1 MRAEERRVEP
11 PCRRRRQKTGNNL
24 FLSFWRLR
32 RHGGSLLFACA
43 FAAGCHVDRFTA
55 HLTAPLLQNGTRSFD
70 AEGDLEIA
78 RAAAP
83 GQLKSA
89 DGLLETVPDDRR
101 ILELVAR
108 GYLLYS
114 FGFVEDDLESTPD
127 GEVEKRRTL
136 VARATALYD
145 RALGFALRLV
155 ATHDREFGG
164 AFAHDAAA
172 VAKAARRLKR
182 DAVPGLVFG
191 GMALSSS
198 ANLNRADLSRA
209 VELPKAIAMLER
221 AHELDPEFYWGAS
234 PMVLG
239 IIYGSEPASLGGD
252 PARSKRYFDEALAI
266 THGKYLLV
274 QVMMARAYAVAIHD
288 RALFERTL
296 RDVLATPADVEPRA
310 RLANEMARRRAAR
323 YLAREADLF

>member
-1 MRAEERRVEP
+1 MR
-11 PCRRRRQKTGNNL
+11 
-24 FLSFWRLR
+24 
-32 RHGGSLLFACA
+32 GSVCVLALV
-43 FAAGCHVDRFTA
+43 AAGCHLDRFTA
-55 HLTAPLLQNGTRSFD
+55 HLTAPLLSNGTRSFD

-83 GQLKSA
+83 AQLKAA
-89 DGLLETVPDDRR
+89 DGLLETVPEDRR
-101 ILELVAR
+101 VLELVAR
-108 GYLLYS
+108 GYLLYT
-114 FGFVEDDLESTPD
+114 FGFVEDELESTPG
-127 GEVEKRRTL
+127 GEHEQQQTL

-145 RALGFALRLV
+145 RALGFALRLLV
-155 ATHDREFGG
+155 TYDRGFRD
-164 AFAHDAAA
+164 AFAHDQATLARE
-172 VAKAARRLKR
+172 ARRLGR
-182 DAVPGLVFG
+182 DAVPGLVLG

-221 AHELDPEFYWGAS
+221 AHELDPSYYWAAS

-252 PARSKRYFDEALAI
+252 PARAKRYFDEALAL
-266 THGKYLLV
+266 THGRYLLV
-274 QVMMARAYAVAIHD
+274 QVMMARAYAVAVHD

-323 YLAREADLF
+323 YLARAADFF